1 MLFSDVV
8 KENIGARTS
17 WSMEL
22 KGLESDES
30 GPEQG
35 MSLSPLYG
43 TLAIVVQ
50 FDFRMATD
58 N

>member
-1 MLFSDVV
+1 MV
-8 KENIGARTS
+8 KENIGAWTS

-43 TLAIVVQ
+43 TLATVVQ
-50 FDFRMATD
+50 FDFRMAME

>member
-8 KENIGARTS
+8 KENIGAWTS

-22 KGLESDES
+22 REAMNLDPNKECS
-30 GPEQG
+30 PF
-35 MSLSPLYG
+35 PLYG

-50 FDFRMATD
+50 FDFRMATE